1 MPELMAEKGGS
12 RTLRGP
18 YDPQTGF
25 EDPSYPSLQSTSLQ
39 KSQQSQ
45 APKVRVVVGSWT
57 LFFVAHDKRRT
68 RRVSRITPR
77 TGCQNQ
83 PPFLPVQ
90 HKYFSTPVRELSV
103 SVKQGDGNEREL
115 KCSVRQHEKCSA
127 NVCEYCG
134 HGKPNRFPDP
144 SPRSMASGASFVCG

>member
-25 EDPSYPSLQSTSLQ
+25 EDPFYPSLQSTRLQ

-57 LFFVAHDKRRT
+57 LFFVAHGQKAD
-68 RRVSRITPR
+68 TPGKPHNAPDWLSEPA
-77 TGCQNQ
+77 TFFN
-83 PPFLPVQ
+83 PVQ

-103 SVKQGDGNEREL
+103 SFKQGDGNEKRAEMF
-115 KCSVRQHEKCSA
+115 S
-127 NVCEYCG
+127 
-134 HGKPNRFPDP
+134 
-144 SPRSMASGASFVCG
+144 SPT